1 MTLKIYFTLL
11 ILSMLV
17 GYGGVILSFS
27 DEKRDDMWYKVGMT
41 GFGVAIVMLLGML
54 FYNIWTF

>member
-17 GYGGVILSFS
+17 GFGGHILSLN
-27 DEKRDDMWYKVGMT
+27 DEKREDMWTRVGMT